1 MVVTPV
7 AMLAILIASI
17 VLMSQGKASYYAW
30 NQDKVCE
37 NLYLITLEVIFAFSY
52 SLDLSQ
58 IVQFGFKNGWLG
70 PLSALQALWRSSS
83 LIHCSNSFLCS
94 LLTFVII
101 PLYVMLFYV
110 FFH

>member
-30 NQDKVCE
+30 NQDKVRE
-37 NLYLITLEVIFAFSY
+37 NLYRITLEVIFAFSY

-58 IVQFGFKNGWLG
+58 ISLVLRTDGSVLCLPCKHFGVRL
-70 PLSALQALWRSSS
+70 LLYIVRSR
-83 LIHCSNSFLCS
+83 
-94 LLTFVII
+94 
-101 PLYVMLFYV
+101 FYV
-110 FFH
+110 LF

>member
-37 NLYLITLEVIFAFSY
+37 NLYRITLEVIFAFSY
-52 SLDLSQ
+52 SQDLSQ
-58 IVQFGFKNGWLG
+58 IVQFGFKNRWLS

-83 LIHCSNSFLCS
+83 LIHFS
-94 LLTFVII
+94 
-101 PLYVMLFYV
+101 
-110 FFH
+110 